1 MNLSPSDYDRPIQSV
16 VLSQTLRNAIP
27 NTLFYG
33 AVALAT
39 LIIGGYWPIVGKIVC
54 VLYGILL
61 VIEIVRHAA
70 SFVSTLAICLG
81 NWARGDGKIVLAL
94 GVQILETVAF
104 AFFFWLLLRRFF
116 LS

>member
-1 MNLSPSDYDRPIQSV
+1 MNLDSSGYDRPIQSV

-33 AVALAT
+33 AVALAA
-39 LIIGGYWPIVGKIVC
+39 LFIGGYWPVVGKIVC

-61 VIEIVRHAA
+61 AVEIVRH
-70 SFVSTLAICLG
+70 SFSLISTLAICFG
-81 NWARGDGKIVLAL
+81 HSARGEAKVLLAL
-94 GVQILETVAF
+94 VVQVLETGAF